1 MRPIRFP
8 TFRFSI
14 KSVLILILGI
24 AIGFSL
30 NLETLKLLTGLNSYA
45 TTLPPYVIEPPDIL
59 QVDVL
64 GKNLNAA
71 QPGSNQHLVGPDG
84 RINLGTWGT
93 VYVAGMTIEEAR
105 VAIEKAVA
113 PAVQSPQVAVD
124 VFAYNSKT
132 YYIIQDHGGN
142 DTVQELPITGNETVL
157 DAIANIG
164 GLKSPESTQVYVAR
178 QPRNGVGSPIIL
190 PVEWTKITKGYSA
203 STNHQLLPGDRIFI
217 APKAKTVSKK

>member
-1 MRPIRFP
+1 MRSNWFSR
-8 TFRFSI
+8 FRFST
-14 KSVLILILGI
+14 KSVLVLILGI

-30 NLETLKLLTGLNSYA
+30 NLETLKLLTGSRA
-45 TTLPPYVIEPPDIL
+45 IPLPPYVIEPPDIL

-64 GKNLNAA
+64 GKNLSAA

-84 RINLGTWGT
+84 RINLGSWGT

-105 VAIEKAVA
+105 VAIEQAVGA
-113 PAVQSPQVAVD
+113 FIESPQVAVD
-124 VFAYNSKT
+124 VVAYNSKT
-132 YYIIQDHGGN
+132 YYVIHEYGGN
-142 DTVQELPITGNETVL
+142 DTVQQLPITGNDTVL

-178 QPRNGVGSPIIL
+178 QPRNGVGAPIIL

-203 STNHQLLPGDRIFI
+203 STNHQLLPGDRVFI
-217 APKAKTVSKK
+217 TPKAKTVSKK